1 MHVCP
6 KLNWKPAFGSPQFG
20 SPHYLYATLPD
31 HNCLGDTAGQIL
43 LTALEQQ
50 DRLLLMP
57 LLPMWGIMRIDAKL
71 PADDDA
77 AAWSPRSGL
86 TRPQLMR
93 SLGAAVAVRAGLYDA
108 RSGFPLSCTDICA
121 RCVTTWCMLPS
132 V

>member
-77 AAWSPRSGL
+77 AVWSTRSGL

-93 SLGAAVAVRAGLYDA
+93 STHCRASGQRWLCALACMTHGVASLSVAPTFVLGA
-108 RSGFPLSCTDICA
+108 
-121 RCVTTWCMLPS
+121 
-132 V
+132 